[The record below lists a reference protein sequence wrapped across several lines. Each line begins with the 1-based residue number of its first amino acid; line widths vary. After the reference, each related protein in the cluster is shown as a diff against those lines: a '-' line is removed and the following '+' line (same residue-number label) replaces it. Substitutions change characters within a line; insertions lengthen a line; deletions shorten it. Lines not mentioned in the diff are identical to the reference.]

1 MSVYEFAC
9 MHVYIRLFA
18 GSGCPVVTLCSLQD
32 GKIRLLTKLCVWVV
46 SDESDTQEWHS
57 ACTLFTVCVCVCV
70 HA

>member
-32 GKIRLLTKLCVWVV
+32 GKIRLLTNQFYSVV
-46 SDESDTQEWHS
+46 EDQSTVAQRAETTVES
-57 ACTLFTVCVCVCV
+57 VP
-70 HA
+70 